1 MDFLEIIDEKW
12 NRAEDDFIAYSDNN
26 LNNCKQ
32 LLDYIQA
39 LKNIQS
45 MYRIEPSVAD
55 SNHTDLVNIKD
66 AINNGVKNVNGV
78 VNSGVSTITSSL
90 NTISN
95 KLDNLNTISNKLDN
109 LNSKSQLIIDE
120 LHTTNDYLRDANEY
134 LKTIASK

>member
-1 MDFLEIIDEKW
+1 MDFLEIIDEKL
-12 NRAEDDFIAYSDNN
+12 NRAEDEFIANSNNN
-26 LNNCKQ
+26 LNNCGQ
-32 LLDYIQA
+32 LLDYIQE

-78 VNSGVSTITSSL
+78 VNGGVSTITSSL
-90 NTISN
+90 NTISS

-109 LNSKSQLIIDE
+109 LNSKSQLIVDE
-120 LHTTNDYLRDANEY
+120 LHTTNDYLRDANDY
-134 LKTIASK
+134 LKIIASK